1 MEELAYVKPQILKN
15 VGQLW
20 NNDET
25 LVTAMVGVWVVS
37 VGERFRK
44 KLTTDTSI

>member
-1 MEELAYVKPQILKN
+1 MEELSICEAPNFEN
-15 VGQLW
+15 VGQFW

-25 LVTAMVGVWVVS
+25 LVTAMVGIMVVS
-37 VGERFRK
+37 VGEGFRK

>member
-1 MEELAYVKPQILKN
+1 MEKLAYAKPQILKN
-15 VGQLW
+15 VGHFW

-25 LVTAMVGVWVVS
+25 LVTAMVGVRVVS